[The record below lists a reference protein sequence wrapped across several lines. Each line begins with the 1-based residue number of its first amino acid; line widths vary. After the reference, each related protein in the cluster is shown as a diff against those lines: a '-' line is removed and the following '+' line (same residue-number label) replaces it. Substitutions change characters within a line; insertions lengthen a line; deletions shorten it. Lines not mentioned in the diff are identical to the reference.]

1 MPLKNISQL
10 VAHIGIGLLIIGA
23 TGTSILKKEKI
34 QFQNPNQT
42 ISISNFDVKFMGI
55 QNIEGP
61 NYMSEMG
68 EFKIFKNGNM
78 LGLYFLKEDFTT
90 HQIKLLPRLLFIQLF

>member
-1 MPLKNISQL
+1 MVFKLSRSSIINYLFYFSGLITSSLFELTNFISFSPKLKFKKMPWKNISQL

-42 ISISNFDVKFMGI
+42 ISISNF
-55 QNIEGP
+55 
-61 NYMSEMG
+61 
-68 EFKIFKNGNM
+68 
-78 LGLYFLKEDFTT
+78 
-90 HQIKLLPRLLFIQLF
+90 

>member
-1 MPLKNISQL
+1 
-10 VAHIGIGLLIIGA
+10 
-23 TGTSILKKEKI
+23 
-34 QFQNPNQT
+34 
-42 ISISNFDVKFMGI
+42 MGI

-68 EFKIFKNGNM
+68 EFKKFLKTRNM